1 MNNLRFV
8 VVDDA
13 VFMRTLLKKMIEE
26 VEGSVRKTSPFG
38 AVTRAAV

>member
-1 MNNLRFV
+1 MYDLRFV

-26 VEGSVRKTSPFG
+26 VE
-38 AVTRAAV
+38 ATRCWRRFQWI